1 MNKFKKQLTL
11 LFILSTFSLKIC
23 LEEKSFNYS
32 EENFELSKEIINIL
46 EREHFIKKSFSSIKV
61 DAFELFLERLDP
73 SKSIFLDRE
82 VRNFLEAIE
91 NYPLEKKSLYT
102 NLELKKIP
110 RSFDDLD
117 KSLKLAF
124 EAFGIFQDRYQQR
137 HDFQTQLLGDI
148 KTLNLRQTKKILK
161 DRSEAPQPRNLQQLQ
176 DLWESSLVNDVINL
190 NLNGNDLEEIKN
202 KLSKRF
208 ATSLNYFKKTKQEDI
223 FDIYINSVTS
233 IYGPHS
239 SYMSPKRTE
248 DFDIDMK
255 LSLEGIGA
263 LLSSDGLYTTVQS
276 LVAGGPAENSNK
288 LNAKDKIVGVGQ
300 EDDEEIT
307 DVIGWRIDDVVEL
320 IRGPKDTVVKL
331 EIIPSSSLDESH
343 TKVIEITRNLVKLED
358 LAAKKNILSITREGK
373 EYKIGVIELP
383 AFYMDFD
390 AYKRREYDYKSSSKD
405 VRKLINSLKRENID
419 GLILD
424 LRNNGGGSLF
434 EANSLAHI
442 FLGGGTTVQV
452 KTAKGSVHELGDRR
466 GFQIYDDPLL
476 ILVNKFSASASE
488 ILAGAV
494 QDYRRGLVVGTDT
507 FGKGTVQK
515 VETLSSGQIK
525 FTESKFY
532 RVSGGST
539 QNKGISPD
547 INLPSPIDVEEIGEH
562 KYLGALVHDNI
573 RKTKFKDFDRIGSSK
588 ELLTL
593 KHKERMSQSSIFKNL
608 KEKKS
613 WRAIQDNNIW
623 VSLNIDK
630 RKVNKERAEQELLSL
645 ENELRRE
652 MGLETFQ
659 NYKEFVERE
668 KDPEV
673 IDIDEAILKESAN
686 ILADFIEYSFQ
697 PVVVSIESTG

>member
-82 VRNFLEAIE
+82 VRNFLESIE

-476 ILVNKFSASASE
+476 ILVNKFW
-488 ILAGAV
+488 
-494 QDYRRGLVVGTDT
+494 
-507 FGKGTVQK
+507 
-515 VETLSSGQIK
+515 
-525 FTESKFY
+525 
-532 RVSGGST
+532 
-539 QNKGISPD
+539 
-547 INLPSPIDVEEIGEH
+547 
-562 KYLGALVHDNI
+562 KY
-573 RKTKFKDFDRIGSSK
+573 T
-588 ELLTL
+588 
-593 KHKERMSQSSIFKNL
+593 
-608 KEKKS
+608 
-613 WRAIQDNNIW
+613 
-623 VSLNIDK
+623 
-630 RKVNKERAEQELLSL
+630 
-645 ENELRRE
+645 
-652 MGLETFQ
+652 
-659 NYKEFVERE
+659 
-668 KDPEV
+668 
-673 IDIDEAILKESAN
+673 
-686 ILADFIEYSFQ
+686 
-697 PVVVSIESTG
+697 

>member
-1 MNKFKKQLTL
+1 
-11 LFILSTFSLKIC
+11 
-23 LEEKSFNYS
+23 
-32 EENFELSKEIINIL
+32 
-46 EREHFIKKSFSSIKV
+46 
-61 DAFELFLERLDP
+61 
-73 SKSIFLDRE
+73 
-82 VRNFLEAIE
+82 
-91 NYPLEKKSLYT
+91 
-102 NLELKKIP
+102 
-110 RSFDDLD
+110 
-117 KSLKLAF
+117 
-124 EAFGIFQDRYQQR
+124 
-137 HDFQTQLLGDI
+137 
-148 KTLNLRQTKKILK
+148 
-161 DRSEAPQPRNLQQLQ
+161 
-176 DLWESSLVNDVINL
+176 
-190 NLNGNDLEEIKN
+190 
-202 KLSKRF
+202 
-208 ATSLNYFKKTKQEDI
+208 
-223 FDIYINSVTS
+223 
-233 IYGPHS
+233 
-239 SYMSPKRTE
+239 MSPKRTE

-390 AYKRREYDYKSSSKD
+390 AYNRREYDYKSSSKD

-476 ILVNKFSASASE
+476 ILVNKFSAAASE

-588 ELLTL
+588 ELHTL

>member
-32 EENFELSKEIINIL
+32 QENFELSKEIINIL

-276 LVAGGPAENSNK
+276 LVVGGPAENSNK

-573 RKTKFKDFDRIGSSK
+573 RKTKFKDFDRIGASK